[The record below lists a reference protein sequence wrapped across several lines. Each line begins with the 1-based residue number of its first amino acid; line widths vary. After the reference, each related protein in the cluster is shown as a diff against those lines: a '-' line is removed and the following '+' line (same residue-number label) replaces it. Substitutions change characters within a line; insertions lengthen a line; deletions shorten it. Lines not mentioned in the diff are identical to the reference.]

1 MKTLN
6 YYDLLEKQREEI
18 SNFPIAYAFNKEQ
31 LEEALKK
38 LEAEKSECVT
48 VMGAGDILKRKDV
61 PRFLAMLERH
71 TKEVQDA
78 LQEDEE
84 WAENAFLYEMDN
96 HEYAINMDGDEDVLR
111 CFGLTYEMLE
121 EMGLEGAYK
130 RAKKWHMKRMH
141 NNGII

>member
-18 SNFPIAYAFNKEQ
+18 SNFPIAYAFNEKQ

-38 LEAEKSECVT
+38 LGAEKSECVT

-121 EMGLEGAYK
+121 EMDLDGPYK